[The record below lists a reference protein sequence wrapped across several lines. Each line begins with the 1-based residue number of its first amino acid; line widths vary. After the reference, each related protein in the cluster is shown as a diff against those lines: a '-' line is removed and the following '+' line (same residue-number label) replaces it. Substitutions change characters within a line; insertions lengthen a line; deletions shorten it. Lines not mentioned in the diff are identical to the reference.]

1 MSWSLNPAVARSAS
15 YPDRLKEVLSLAAHR
30 VAFEAISGWPGY
42 APTPLR
48 SAARLASRLGV
59 AEVLVKDESGRFG
72 LGSFKA
78 LGGAYGVLLACGGAT
93 RSPGA
98 RGGAPEVG
106 DRLAKDDGGAPEVGS
121 HGPEVV
127 ACASDGNHGRAVAW
141 GAGLFGVRAV
151 VYLPG
156 HVTERRAQAIRSL
169 GAQVVRV
176 DGEYDDAVA
185 RAAGDA
191 AANGWTVVSDTSWE
205 GYEDIPSRVM
215 QGYTVMVEEAVT
227 QMGGRA
233 PTHVFVQG
241 GVGGLAAAVVAH
253 LWERFGNRRPFAVVV
268 EPTTADGLYRS
279 ALAGRPVASPG
290 TLETIMAGLSC
301 RKVSPLAWKVASRG
315 VHAFAAV
322 ADDGV
327 APLMRAA
334 AQGELGDAFEGGES
348 GVAGLLGLIETAER
362 PDRRVE
368 AQLDGCSRVLVFN
381 TEGATDPEL
390 YRRIVQVG

>member
-1 MSWSLNPAVARSAS
+1 MNWSLNPAAAPSAP

-30 VAFEAISGWPGY
+30 VAFEAISAWPGY
-42 APTPLR
+42 APMPLR

-78 LGGAYGVLLACGGAT
+78 LGGAYGVFLACGGTA
-93 RSPGA
+93 RSPRA
-98 RGGAPEVG
+98 RGDAPKVG
-106 DRLAKDDGGAPEVGS
+106 DRLAEDGGGSPQVGG
-121 HGPEVV
+121 HPPEVV

-151 VYLPG
+151 VYLPR

-227 QMGGRA
+227 QMGGTP

-253 LWERFGNRRPFAVVV
+253 LWERFGSRRPFAVVV

-279 ALAGRPVASPG
+279 ALAGRPAASPG

-301 RKVSPLAWKVASRG
+301 REVSPLAWKVASRG
-315 VHAFAAV
+315 VHAFATV

-348 GVAGLLGLIETAER
+348 GVAGLLGLIETAECR
-362 PDRRVE
+362 SRRVE
-368 AQLDGCSRVLVFN
+368 AQLDGRSRVLVFN

-390 YRRIVQVG
+390 YRRIVHGG